1 MTTYNIASNLMNTT
15 SRNLWIVARNTTSS
29 APAPTWFVWA
39 TVIVI
44 VAVIAVSVVVLYDIC
59 KDDIE
64 YFFWDLKHR
73 KK

>member
-1 MTTYNIASNLMNTT
+1 MTTYNITSNLMNTT

-29 APAPTWFVWA
+29 APAPAWFVWA
-39 TVIVI
+39 VAIVTVAI
-44 VAVIAVSVVVLYDIC
+44 VAVGAVVLYDIC

>member
-1 MTTYNIASNLMNTT
+1 MTTYNIASNLMDTT

-29 APAPTWFVWA
+29 APAPAWFVWT

-44 VAVIAVSVVVLYDIC
+44 AVFIVVSTIVMYDLC

>member
-29 APAPTWFVWA
+29 TPAPAWFVWA
-39 TVIVI
+39 VAIVTVAI
-44 VAVIAVSVVVLYDIC
+44 VAVGAVVLYDIC

>member
-1 MTTYNIASNLMNTT
+1 MTTYNIASNLMDTT

-29 APAPTWFVWA
+29 APAPAWFVWT

-44 VAVIAVSVVVLYDIC
+44 AVFIVVSTIVLYSIC

>member
-1 MTTYNIASNLMNTT
+1 MNTYHIT
-15 SRNLWIVARNTTSS
+15 QSLLNNVARTNAIIALNNSS
-29 APAPTWFVWA
+29 STPAPTWFVW
-39 TVIVI
+39 TVAIVT
-44 VAVIAVSVVVLYDIC
+44 VAIIAVGAIVLYDIC